1 MDTNTQQVNEFSQG
15 MVSDISDALLKDG
28 QYRFAQNLRYVTNTD
43 SNTGELHMI
52 EGSLLSYTIHDSILA
67 TTQIRNYGIVIT
79 GTRDNWSI
87 YRFEN
92 PYEAGEKEFKPIAE
106 LTKVFGPCT
115 KPLGE
120 GKLSLVTRWED
131 KDTVKLY
138 LADGK
143 NPLMVFNIMKDNGS
157 DINAV
162 TSYPSVT
169 FKKPVF
175 CGLINGTLKA
185 GLVEYSY
192 QFYTKYGHQSEISPS
207 TKLIPLHTGSIAVES
222 NKYVDGYEMNTT
234 TDKGVRIKINKP
246 TDVDSAGFTHIRV
259 YRITYVENGQLP
271 TIEVFYDEPLSW
283 VDDSIYIEDTGRAA
297 ISVYSLEEYN
307 SMTGIHI
314 IPKVIESKNDYLFA
328 SNIREQDDYID
339 IDWQSTEDNFSYR
352 YVITELVGELND
364 SADCINVQ
372 DLSEVNIA
380 EVPVLYYDS
389 DLQEDGSD
397 TIDISEYI
405 EGDIKNDTY
414 ANPKVSYM
422 FKSLRRDETYR
433 YGIIFYTADGGY
445 TKVKHLVDIHTPTV
459 YTPGFETFRKD
470 ENDKLIVRSL
480 GVQFKITPPEGVI
493 SYEIVRCGR
502 TISDTK
508 NLSQGVISRP
518 VKRIGDPK
526 TPYPYTPTGFLTTD
540 DVYQGMYIQ
549 DNEDEYNRYGYSA
562 TNYTI
567 PGGGFGN
574 DAAKYRGEN
583 NTDIYQFVSPEVC
596 YLSDTFATMIDKRD
610 LMLST
615 KTYLYPN
622 QTTIQKTFDLGNTVE
637 GAWDVY
643 VPASEG
649 DSIYI
654 NPNKEDKIV
663 ETVGENLSE
672 NWLMPGNVYTNIPLA
687 KDNTIFIQN
696 NLTTV
701 AFYSDINKERL
712 SHGNKTFAQNFRDV
726 STRYS
731 YMKLYDAAN
740 TEHVS
745 QDLQSIKIN
754 QLKPT
759 DTLNW
764 NDFISTSNSDGTVSY
779 YMTYEDK
786 QTSIGGVGYT
796 NFVIGGMYGTPYK
809 NSVDNIEWGK
819 QEEASSDSYNYL
831 DDGDSIM
838 GSVVGPGGKCFIM
851 QIKDDYPT
859 EEDNFNRPIYRLNKG
874 VDNALFGTYL
884 CNIQQNVIPYG
895 GNDDVAKETSSYNS
909 YGDYFDAS
917 ETEVNIFDGD
927 TFIQPFEYVS
937 QHKCYSPQQVNLRTA
952 CIVYSIPVET
962 SINLTYTYG
971 YEFSKNKN
979 NSSGDITNIQVEA
992 GNVFNKFTQDRD
1004 LYLYNAAYSANNSVQ
1019 VHGAEL
1025 TTDEEEELD
1034 TDYRTFFS
1042 NKKENNEPIDSWVK
1056 FMPANFLD
1064 VDTRYGAITGLRR
1077 FHNRLVFWQEEATG
1091 LFSVEERTTITD
1103 ESNMPL
1109 ILGTG
1114 GVLSRYDYLATSNG
1128 MHKDQFSDAQSDST
1142 LYWWDYNKHEL
1153 CAYSGE
1159 GVLIL
1164 SKVKL
1169 IQNALNESYEK
1180 HELNEH
1186 PMLTFDKRFNEL
1198 IASVD
1203 KERSIV
1209 YSEVQAA
1216 FSGVYDI
1223 KPEHAISFADRLYF
1237 AKTENNAGKLYEWNQ
1252 RDGNGVYGLNLALT
1266 PAIMW
1271 VVNSNP
1277 TYNKVFD
1284 NQEFAGRVYGG
1295 GDQRTYVN
1303 NNPLNNITIDF
1314 KTPLKQHA
1322 SLLGDKIDNTEY
1334 NFRYA
1339 VPRHEDALYGDRL
1352 RGKTMQCKLQSSSND
1367 YDFSL
1372 QWIKTK
1378 YRISW
1383 S

>member
-52 EGSLLSYTIHDSILA
+52 EGSLLSYTIQDNILA
-67 TTQIRNYGIVIT
+67 TTQIRNYGVVIT
-79 GTRDNWSI
+79 GARDNWYI

-92 PYEAGEKEFKPIAE
+92 PYEAGEKNFKQIQEP
-106 LTKVFGPCT
+106 TKVFGPCT

-169 FKKPVF
+169 FKKPIF
-175 CGLINGTLKA
+175 CGLINGMLKA

-207 TKLIPLHTGSIAVES
+207 TKLIPLHTGSIAPES
-222 NKYVDGYEMNTT
+222 NKYVDGYEMDKT

-246 TDVDSAGFTHIRV
+246 TGVDSAGFTHIRV

-283 VDDSIYIEDTGRAA
+283 TGDSIYIEDAGRAA

-328 SNIREQDDYID
+328 SNIKEQDDYVD
-339 IDWQSTEDNFSYR
+339 VDWEPEDNFTYR
-352 YVITELVGELND
+352 YVITELVGDIND
-364 SADCINVQ
+364 NAGYINVH
-372 DLSEVNIA
+372 DISEVDITA
-380 EVPVLYYDS
+380 VPVTYYNS
-389 DLQEDGSD
+389 ELQQVGTG

-405 EGDIKNDTY
+405 EGNINNDTY

-445 TKVKHLVDIHTPTV
+445 TKVRHLVDIHTPTM
-459 YTPGFETFRKD
+459 YTTGFETFRKD
-470 ENDKLIVRSL
+470 NDKLIVRSL
-480 GVQFKITPPEGVI
+480 GLQFTINNLPDNVV

-518 VKRIGDPK
+518 VKRIGEPK
-526 TPYPYTPTGFLTTD
+526 TPYPYTPTGFLTID
-540 DVYQGMYIQ
+540 DVYQGMYI
-549 DNEDEYNRYGYSA
+549 DGDDEYNRYGYSA
-562 TNYTI
+562 TNYMI
-567 PGGGFGN
+567 PIISNNQQLGQETQ
-574 DAAKYRGEN
+574 YIGET
-583 NTDIYQFVSPEVC
+583 NTNIYQFVSPEVC
-596 YLSDTFATMIDKRD
+596 YLGDTLDSMLDKQNTKFDSGVYIYPKQVDVDNVFSIDEQLDTPVSVDHRYGIGATIYVGGEH
-610 LMLST
+610 S
-615 KTYLYPN
+615 
-622 QTTIQKTFDLGNTVE
+622 E
-637 GAWDVY
+637 DV
-643 VPASEG
+643 ADTLRSF
-649 DSIYI
+649 S
-654 NPNKEDKIV
+654 
-663 ETVGENLSE
+663 LR
-672 NWLMPGNVYTNIPLA
+672 WLRPGNDYTNIPTVGNLL
-687 KDNTIFIQN
+687 FLQN
-696 NLTTV
+696 NLTTIG
-701 AFYSDINKERL
+701 FYSKFETSDRPD
-712 SHGNKTFAQNFRDV
+712 HGNEKFAENFRDIPD
-726 STRYS
+726 RYS
-731 YMKLYDAAN
+731 YIKLYN
-740 TEHVS
+740 S
-745 QDLQSIKIN
+745 SILDQNKTSNIN
-754 QLKPT
+754 QIKSA
-759 DTLNW
+759 DTLKW
-764 NDFISTSNSDGTVSY
+764 NDFINTTTSDGDISY
-779 YMTYEDK
+779 YMAYEDK

-796 NFVIGGMYGTPYK
+796 NFVIGGMYGVPYK
-809 NSVDNIEWGK
+809 GSVDNIEWSK
-819 QEEASSDSYNYL
+819 QEETASGSYNYL
-831 DDGDSIM
+831 DDGDSVM
-838 GSVVGPGGKCFIM
+838 GTIVGPGGKCFVM
-851 QIKDDYPT
+851 NMDGTQLLQYS
-859 EEDNFNRPIYRLNKG
+859 NFHM
-874 VDNALFGTYL
+874 GTYL

-895 GNDDVAKETSSYNS
+895 GDDEIAKETSSYNS
-909 YGDYFDAS
+909 YGDYFD
-917 ETEVNIFDGD
+917 TTQTTVNIFDGD

-952 CIVYSIPVET
+952 CIIYSIPVET
-962 SINLTYTYG
+962 SINLAYTYG
-971 YEFSKNKN
+971 YEFSKNKD

-992 GNVFNKFTQDRD
+992 SNVYNKFTQDKD

-1019 VHGAEL
+1019 VHAAEL
-1025 TTDEEEELD
+1025 TTEEEEELD
-1034 TDYRTFFS
+1034 TDYRTYFS
-1042 NKKENNEPIDSWVK
+1042 NKKENNEHIDSWIK

-1164 SKVKL
+1164 SKIKL
-1169 IQNALNESYEK
+1169 IQNTFNESYEQ
-1180 HELNEH
+1180 HELNKH
-1186 PMLTFDKRFNEL
+1186 PLLTFDKRFNEL
-1198 IASVD
+1198 IATVD
-1203 KERSIV
+1203 KERSLV
-1209 YSEVQAA
+1209 YSEVQSA
-1216 FSGVYDI
+1216 FSSVYDI
-1223 KPEHAISFADRLYF
+1223 KPECAISFADRLYLT
-1237 AKTENNAGKLYEWNQ
+1237 KTDNNTGNIYEWNQ
-1252 RDGNGVYGLNLALT
+1252 RQGNGIYGLNLALT
-1266 PAIMW
+1266 PSLIW
-1271 VVNSNP
+1271 VVNSNS

-1284 NQEFAGRVYGG
+1284 NQEFAGRIYGG
-1295 GDQRTYVN
+1295 GDQRTYIN
-1303 NNPLNNITIDF
+1303 NVPLHNITIDF

-1339 VPRHEDALYGDRL
+1339 IPRHENALYGDRL
-1352 RGKTMQCKLQSSSND
+1352 RGKTMQCELKSSSND

>member
-52 EGSLLSYTIHDSILA
+52 EGSLLSYTIDDNILA
-67 TTQIRNYGIVIT
+67 TTQIRNYGVVIT
-79 GTRDNWSI
+79 GARDNWSI

-92 PYEAGEKEFKPIAE
+92 PYEAGEKEFKPIDE

-169 FKKPVF
+169 FKKPIF
-175 CGLINGTLKA
+175 CGLISGMLKA

-207 TKLIPLHTGSIAVES
+207 TKLIPLHTGSIAPES
-222 NKYVDGYEMNTT
+222 NKCVDGYEMDKT

-283 VDDSIYIEDTGRAA
+283 DGDSIYIEDTGRAA

-328 SNIREQDDYID
+328 SNIKEQDDYVD
-339 IDWQSTEDNFSYR
+339 VDWEPENNFTYR
-352 YVITELVGELND
+352 YVITELVGDIND
-364 SADCINVQ
+364 NAGYINVH
-372 DLSEVNIA
+372 DRSEVDITA
-380 EVPVLYYDS
+380 VPVTYYNS
-389 DLQEDGSD
+389 ELQQVGTG

-405 EGDIKNDTY
+405 EGNINNDTY

-445 TKVKHLVDIHTPTV
+445 TKVRHLVDIHTPTM
-459 YTPGFETFRKD
+459 YTTGFETFRKD
-470 ENDKLIVRSL
+470 NDKLIVRSL
-480 GVQFKITPPEGVI
+480 GLQFTINNLPDNVV

-518 VKRIGDPK
+518 VKRIGEPK
-526 TPYPYTPTGFLTTD
+526 TPYPYTPTGLLTTD
-540 DVYQGMYIQ
+540 NVYQGMHIAGVLI
-549 DNEDEYNRYGYSA
+549 DEYNRYGYSA
-562 TNYTI
+562 SNYSVPLPNSI
-567 PGGGFGN
+567 LP
-574 DAAKYRGEN
+574 DATMGEN

-596 YLSDTFATMIDKRD
+596 YLKDTFDTMLDKRD
-610 LMLST
+610 VKFDSGV
-615 KTYLYPN
+615 YIYPN
-622 QTTIQKTFDLGNTVE
+622 QSELQNNYTIGGGVGQNIYVGGPNSGNIILTLR
-637 GAWDVY
+637 
-643 VPASEG
+643 SQQ
-649 DSIYI
+649 
-654 NPNKEDKIV
+654 
-663 ETVGENLSE
+663 LS
-672 NWLMPGNVYTNIPLA
+672 WLCPGGKYTNIPIGSSGV
-687 KDNTIFIQN
+687 IFLQN
-696 NLTTV
+696 NLSTV
-701 AFYSDINKERL
+701 AFYGDIEENRPD
-712 SHGNKTFAQNFRDV
+712 HGNKKFEENFRDIPD
-726 STRYS
+726 RYS
-731 YMKLYDAAN
+731 YIKLYNRSTLNENKTIGID
-740 TEHVS
+740 
-745 QDLQSIKIN
+745 QIK
-754 QLKPT
+754 PA
-759 DTLNW
+759 DTLSW
-764 NDFISTSNSDGTVSY
+764 NDFISSNVSENNTSY
-779 YMTYEDK
+779 YAAYEDK

-796 NFVIGGMYGTPYK
+796 NFVVGGLYGIPY
-809 NSVDNIEWGK
+809 NGSVDNIEWGK
-819 QEEASSDSYNYL
+819 QEETSSDEYNYL

-838 GSVVGPGGKCFIM
+838 GAAVGPGGKCFVM
-851 QIKDDYPT
+851 SM
-859 EEDNFNRPIYRLNKG
+859 KG
-874 VDNALFGTYL
+874 TQLVGYDTTTSNIHLGTYL

-895 GNDDVAKETSSYNS
+895 GNDEIAKETSSYNS
-909 YGDYFDAS
+909 YGDYFDAL
-917 ETEVNIFDGD
+917 ETTVNIFDGD

-937 QHKCYSPQQVNLRTA
+937 QHKCYTPQQVNLRTA
-952 CIVYSIPVET
+952 CIIYSIPVET
-962 SINLTYTYG
+962 SINLAYTYG
-971 YEFSKNKN
+971 YEFSKNKD

-992 GNVFNKFTQDRD
+992 SNVYNKFTQDKD

-1019 VHGAEL
+1019 VHAAEL
-1025 TTDEEEELD
+1025 TTEEEEELD
-1034 TDYRTFFS
+1034 TDYRTYFS
-1042 NKKENNEPIDSWVK
+1042 NKKENNEHIDSWIK

-1164 SKVKL
+1164 SKIKL
-1169 IQNALNESYEK
+1169 IQNTFNESYEQ
-1180 HELNEH
+1180 HELNKH
-1186 PMLTFDKRFNEL
+1186 PLLTFDKKFNEL
-1198 IASVD
+1198 IATVD
-1203 KERSIV
+1203 KERSLV
-1209 YSEVQAA
+1209 YSEVQSA
-1216 FSGVYDI
+1216 FSSVYDI
-1223 KPEHAISFADRLYF
+1223 KPECAISFADRLYLT
-1237 AKTENNAGKLYEWNQ
+1237 KTDNNTGNIYEWNQ
-1252 RDGNGVYGLNLALT
+1252 RQGNGIYGLNLALT
-1266 PAIMW
+1266 PSLIW
-1271 VVNSNP
+1271 VVNSNS

-1284 NQEFAGRVYGG
+1284 NQEFAGRIYGG
-1295 GDQRTYVN
+1295 GDQRTYMN
-1303 NNPLNNITIDF
+1303 NVPLHNITIDF

-1339 VPRHEDALYGDRL
+1339 IPRHEDALYGDRL
-1352 RGKTMQCKLQSSSND
+1352 RGKTMQCELQSSSND